1 MKLVRLLAL
10 IPFLVGPGC
19 LFADFKTTL
28 DRDFDKTSLGTKQG
42 ESSAQ
47 AFLWLVA
54 VGDAGAQAAAEDGKI
69 TVIHHADEEIV
80 SVLFGLYYKQTTIV
94 YGE

>member
-1 MKLVRLLAL
+1 MKLARWIALLPLLASS
-10 IPFLVGPGC
+10 GC

-28 DRDFDKTSLGTKQG
+28 DRDFDKTSLGSKQG

-69 TVIHHADEEIV
+69 TVIHHADEEVV